1 MINQNWNISESER
14 GRILQLHEV
23 ATKKQYL
30 KEQIQTNKTVDFG
43 SVFPSGQY
51 LLSKN
56 FSNEVSQKVQDL
68 VEFISGKKLKNV
80 TIEIESGE
88 SRVTNQDPFGEPG
101 SLATARAN
109 ELKKYL
115 DRTLPNLLGFA
126 PKIIVKPPVIGTTPY
141 KQGNDKDDPRYTK
154 EQFVRAVV
162 VSNAEQDWTRKSS
175 QGEPIYMNNRLVAMY
190 EKPFVD
196 SKSTGQ
202 SGNLDFNRQDVV
214 FKVIKPDTQPIQV
227 VKEYKVPWSWWN
239 ENIGISNTITQE
251 IYNSIVNQKFS

>member
-1 MINQNWNISESER
+1 MISQNWVISESER
-14 GRILQLHEV
+14 GRILNLHEN

-30 KEQIQTNKTVDFG
+30 GEQIQKNHVIDFG

-51 LLSKN
+51 ILSNN
-56 FSNEVSQKVQDL
+56 FSNEISQKVQDL
-68 VEFISGKKLKNV
+68 VEFINGKNLKNV

-115 DRTLPNLLGFA
+115 DRTLPKLLNFT
-126 PKIIVKPPVIGTTPY
+126 PKVVVKTPVIGTTPY
-141 KQGNDKDDPRYTK
+141 KVGNNKNDPRYTK
-154 EQFVRAVV
+154 EQFVRAVI
-162 VSNAEQDWTRKSS
+162 VSDAEQDWTRKSS
-175 QGEPIYMNNRLVAMY
+175 QGEPIYLNNRLIALY

-202 SGNLDFNRQDVV
+202 SGNLDFNRQDVI
-214 FKVIKPDTQPIQV
+214 FKVVKPDTQPPQV

-239 ENIGISNTITQE
+239 ENIGTSNAITQD